1 MQRRFPS
8 LTRWQQF
15 TSQALPRLRELVRR
29 FHIKLK
35 EDNTCNPSKAPELEA
50 YTALCLS
57 VRALSFQQVQPGR
70 DPCAG
75 RLHQKAKLR
84 SSGLWHLGHLYSEVQ
99 AVSLPSVWSSP
110 EPLAARRWEVI
121 DHEES
126 CRLAKCSS
134 TLSFPVPFLRRRL
147 GLGGTSFARP
157 RCCGL
162 RVGARHFLTCFAE
175 RDVAN
180 PEMISSSTVKE
191 FGPGSEPVGHMG
203 VLAVW
208 GWRVI

>member
-1 MQRRFPS
+1 MLRLSSSCSLHCRSKPIRRPAAGQGSDIPVALCMNQRYKMASRCNALSKKMQRRFPS

-84 SSGLWHLGHLYSEVQ
+84 SSGLWHFG
-99 AVSLPSVWSSP
+99 ASLQRSAGSFFAFRVV
-110 EPLAARRWEVI
+110 LARAAR
-121 DHEES
+121 
-126 CRLAKCSS
+126 S
-134 TLSFPVPFLRRRL
+134 TALR
-147 GLGGTSFARP
+147 S
-157 RCCGL
+157 
-162 RVGARHFLTCFAE
+162 
-175 RDVAN
+175 D
-180 PEMISSSTVKE
+180 
-191 FGPGSEPVGHMG
+191 
-203 VLAVW
+203 
-208 GWRVI
+208 